1 MRRRTLAAVLVGVAL
16 IAAACTSNDG
26 SGSSSGSGSGSGS
39 GAPVSITLWHG
50 YGKVESNN
58 GQVNHEALSLQNQ
71 IDAFNA
77 SHPDIYVEDVFCCS
91 NDSALEK
98 LTVALN
104 GDLQPDITYQY
115 GTSMAQIATAPGV
128 MDLAP
133 LTQDQTYDWND
144 FFEGV
149 RAAGTIDGKVLGVPA
164 QVGNLAVIYNA
175 DLFAAAGLDVPGP
188 DWTWDDFVAA
198 AKAISD
204 PATKTFGVAFPADG
218 SEDTVWHFDAMLWEA
233 GGDILTQDNTHAAFN
248 SPAGAQALTTLQQM
262 AVADQ
267 SMFVDQANAKI
278 DALFNAGSVGM
289 VISGPWAV
297 SGYKDVNYGVQVMPA
312 YASGS
317 HQTISGQDFWVAFD
331 NGPER
336 AAATQTFLAWLTS
349 PEQIQ
354 QDSMETGHLPTRS
367 SVVTDQFVKDFN
379 TKFPGEGLFAE
390 NLQNVQKAR
399 PALTSYD
406 QVSRI
411 VGQAIVSVLLG
422 QAEPQQ
428 ALDDAAADVDQAL
441 AGG

>member
-1 MRRRTLAAVLVGVAL
+1 MRRRVLAAALLGVAL
-16 IAAACTSNDG
+16 IAAACSSGDS
-26 SGSSSGSGSGSGS
+26 SGSSSGSSSGE
-39 GAPVSITLWHG
+39 PVSITLWHG
-50 YGKVESNN
+50 YGKVESPN

-77 SHPDIYVEDVFCCS
+77 SHPDIHVDDVFCCS
-91 NDSALEK
+91 NDNALEK

-104 GDLQPDITYQY
+104 GDLQPDVTYQY

-133 LTQDQTYDWND
+133 LTQDAAYDWSD

-164 QVGNLAVIYNA
+164 QVGNLAVIYNK
-175 DLFAAAGLDVPGP
+175 DLFAAAGLDEPSA

-198 AKAISD
+198 AAAIND
-204 PATKTFGVAFPADG
+204 PSSKTFGMAFPADG
-218 SEDTVWHFDAMLWEA
+218 SEDTTWHFDAMLWEA
-233 GGDILTQDNTHAAFN
+233 GGDILSADNTHAAFN
-248 SPAGAQALTTLQQM
+248 SPAGVEALTTLQEM
-262 AVADQ
+262 AVTDQ
-267 SMFVDQANAKI
+267 SMFIDEANSKI
-278 DALFNAGSVGM
+278 DALFNAGNVGM

-297 SGYKDVNYGVQVMPA
+297 SGYKDVNYGVQIMPA

-336 AAATQTFLAWLTS
+336 AAATQTFLAWLTA

-367 SVVTDQFVKDFN
+367 SIVTDSFVTDFN
-379 TKFPGEGLFAE
+379 TKFPGEGLFAQ
-390 NLQNVQKAR
+390 NLENVQKAR

-406 QVSRI
+406 QVSQI
-411 VGQAIVSVLLG
+411 MGQAIVSVLLG
-422 QAEPQQ
+422 QSEPQA
-428 ALDDAAADVDQAL
+428 ALDDAAAQVDQVL

>member
-1 MRRRTLAAVLVGVAL
+1 MRRQVLIAALLGVAL
-16 IAAACTSNDG
+16 AAAACTSGDSSG
-26 SGSSSGSGSGSGS
+26 SSGSSSTGE
-39 GAPVSITLWHG
+39 PVSITLWHG
-50 YGKVESNN
+50 YGKVESPN
-58 GQVNHEALSLQNQ
+58 GQVNHEALSLQDQ
-71 IDAFNA
+71 IDAFNT
-77 SHPDIYVEDVFCCS
+77 SHPDIHVEDVFCCS
-91 NDSALEK
+91 NDNALEK
-98 LTVALN
+98 LTVALQ
-104 GDLQPDITYQY
+104 GGLQPDITYQY

-133 LTQDQTYDWND
+133 LTQDAAYDWSD

-164 QVGNLAVIYNA
+164 QVGNLAVIYNK
-175 DLFAAAGLDVPGP
+175 DLFSAAGLDEPNA

-218 SEDTVWHFDAMLWEA
+218 TEDTVWHFDAMLWEA
-233 GGDILTQDNTHAAFN
+233 GGDILTEDNTHAAFN
-248 SPAGAQALTTLQQM
+248 SPAGVEALATLQTM
-262 AVADQ
+262 AVTDQ
-267 SMFVDQANAKI
+267 SMFIDETNTKI
-278 DALFNAGSVGM
+278 DALFNAGNVGM

-297 SGYKDVNYGVQVMPA
+297 SGYKDVDYGVQVMPA

-336 AAATQTFLAWLTS
+336 AAATETFLAWLTA
-349 PEQIQ
+349 PTQIQ

-367 SVVTDQFVKDFN
+367 SIVTDQFVSDFN
-379 TKFPGEGLFAE
+379 STFPGEGLFAE

-406 QVSRI
+406 QISRI
-411 VGQAIVSVLLG
+411 MGQAIVSVLLG
-422 QAEPQQ
+422 QTDPQQ
-428 ALDDAAADVDQAL
+428 ALDDAAKQVDQVL

>member
-1 MRRRTLAAVLVGVAL
+1 LRRRALAAALLGVAL
-16 IAAACTSNDG
+16 IAAACTSSDS
-26 SGSSSGSGSGSGS
+26 SGSSSGSGSGE
-39 GAPVSITLWHG
+39 PVTITLWHG
-50 YGKVESNN
+50 YGKVESPN
-58 GQVNHEALSLQNQ
+58 GQINHEALSLQNQ

-77 SHPDIYVEDVFCCS
+77 SQTGIRVEDVFCCS
-91 NDSALEK
+91 NDNALEK
-98 LTVALN
+98 LTVALQ
-104 GDLQPDITYQY
+104 GDLQPDVTYQY

-133 LTQDQTYDWND
+133 LTQDAAYDWTD

-164 QVGNLAVIYNA
+164 QVGNLAVIYNK
-175 DLFAAAGLDVPGP
+175 DLFAAANVPEP
-188 DWTWDDFVAA
+188 TADWTWDDFVAA
-198 AKAISD
+198 AKAIED
-204 PATKTFGVAFPADG
+204 PSTPTFGMAFPADG

-233 GGDILTQDNTHAAFN
+233 GGDILTEDNTHAAFN
-248 SPAGAQALTTLQQM
+248 SPAGVEALTTLQTM
-262 AVADQ
+262 AISDQ
-267 SMFVDQANAKI
+267 SMFIDEANSKI
-278 DALFNAGSVGM
+278 DALFNAGNVGM

-297 SGYKDVNYGVQVMPA
+297 SGYKDINYGVQVMPA

-331 NGPER
+331 NGSER
-336 AAATQTFLAWLTS
+336 AAATQTFLEWLTA

-367 SVVTDQFVKDFN
+367 SIVTDQFVTDFN

-390 NLQNVQKAR
+390 NLNNVQKAR

-406 QVSRI
+406 QVSQI
-411 VGQAIVSVLLG
+411 MGQAIVSVLLG

-428 ALDDAAADVDQAL
+428 ALDDAAAEVDQVL

>member
-1 MRRRTLAAVLVGVAL
+1 MRRLAL
-16 IAAACTSNDG
+16 IAALLGVALVATACTSGD
-26 SGSSSGSGSGSGS
+26 SSSESASSSSGE
-39 GAPVSITLWHG
+39 PVSITLWHG
-50 YGKVESNN
+50 YGKVESPN
-58 GQVNHEALSLQNQ
+58 GQVNHEALSLQDQ

-77 SHPDIYVEDVFCCS
+77 AHPDIHVEDVFCCS
-91 NDSALEK
+91 NDNALEK
-98 LTVALN
+98 LTVALQ
-104 GDLQPDITYQY
+104 GGLQPDITYQY

-133 LTQDQTYDWND
+133 LTQDAAYDWND

-164 QVGNLAVIYNA
+164 QVGNLAVIYNKK
-175 DLFAAAGLDVPGP
+175 LFAAAGLDEPNA

-218 SEDTVWHFDAMLWEA
+218 TEDTVWHFDAMLWEA

-248 SPAGAQALTTLQQM
+248 SPAGVEALTTLQTM
-262 AVADQ
+262 AVTDQ
-267 SMFVDQANAKI
+267 SMFIDEANAKI
-278 DALFNAGSVGM
+278 DALFNAGNVGM

-297 SGYKDVNYGVQVMPA
+297 SGYKDVDYGVQVMPA

-331 NGPER
+331 NGAER
-336 AAATQTFLAWLTS
+336 AAATQTFLAWLTA
-349 PEQIQ
+349 PTQIQ

-367 SVVTDQFVKDFN
+367 SIVTDQFVTDFN
-379 TKFPGEGLFAE
+379 STFPGEGLFAE

-399 PALTSYD
+399 PAITSYD
-406 QVSRI
+406 QVSQI
-411 VGQAIVSVLLG
+411 MGQAIVSVLLD
-422 QAEPQQ
+422 QTDPQQ
-428 ALDDAAADVDQAL
+428 ALADAAAQVDQVL

>member
-1 MRRRTLAAVLVGVAL
+1 MRRRVLVAALLGVAL
-16 IAAACTSNDG
+16 VMVACTSGDR
-26 SGSSSGSGSGSGS
+26 SGSSSGSGSGE
-39 GAPVSITLWHG
+39 PVTITLWHG
-50 YGKVESNN
+50 YGKVESPN

-77 SHPDIYVEDVFCCS
+77 SHPDIHVDDVFCCS
-91 NDSALEK
+91 NDNALEK
-98 LTVALN
+98 LTVALQ

-133 LTQDQTYDWND
+133 LTQDQAYDWND
-144 FFEGV
+144 FFAGV

-175 DLFAAAGLDVPGP
+175 DLFAAAGLDAPGP

-204 PATKTFGVAFPADG
+204 PATQTFGMAFPADG

-248 SPAGAQALTTLQQM
+248 SPAGVEALTTLQTM
-262 AVADQ
+262 AVTDQ
-267 SMFVDQANAKI
+267 SMFIDEANSKI
-278 DALFNAGSVGM
+278 DALFNAGNVGM

-297 SGYKDVNYGVQVMPA
+297 SGYKDVNYGVQIMPG
-312 YASGS
+312 SRGTGS

-336 AAATQTFLAWLTS
+336 AAATQTFLAWLTA
-349 PEQIQ
+349 PEQVQ

-367 SVVTDQFVKDFN
+367 SVVTDAFVTDFN

-406 QVSRI
+406 QVSQI
-411 VGQAIVSVLLG
+411 MGQAIVSVLLG
-422 QAEPQQ
+422 QSEPQQ
-428 ALDDAAADVDQAL
+428 ALDDAAAEVDQVL